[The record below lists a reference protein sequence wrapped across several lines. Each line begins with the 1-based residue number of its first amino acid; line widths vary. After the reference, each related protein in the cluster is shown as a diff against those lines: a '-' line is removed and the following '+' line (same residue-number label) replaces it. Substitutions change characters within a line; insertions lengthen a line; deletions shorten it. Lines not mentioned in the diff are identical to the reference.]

1 MVKILKGGVVAK
13 GIKEEIKKD
22 VEELKVKNINP
33 SLAIVRLGENPDD
46 ISYEKSIIKNCD
58 KLGIEAKVVT
68 EKEDASTDEL
78 VSLIEELN
86 ANKDIHGI
94 LVFRP
99 LPKQINEDVIR
110 NTIDPNKDID
120 CMHPLN
126 LERVCDGKLDKFVP
140 CTPKS
145 ALEILKHYEI
155 PLEGANAVVINRSMV
170 VGKPLA
176 MMLLTE
182 NSTVTICHSRTKNL
196 NEITKNAD
204 IVVTALG
211 RAKFFSEDYFNENS
225 VVIDVGMSLDDDEKI
240 SGDVDF
246 ENVSEKVK
254 AITPALGGV
263 GSVTTSLLL
272 SHVIKG
278 AKLSIKE

>member
-1 MVKILKGGVVAK
+1 MAKVLKGGIVAK

-22 VEELKVKNINP
+22 VEELKAKSINP
-33 SLAIVRLGENPDD
+33 CLGIVRLGENPDD
-46 ISYEKSIIKNCD
+46 ISYERSIIKNCEN
-58 KLGIEAKVVT
+58 LGIEAKVFT
-68 EKEDASTDEL
+68 EEDNISTDKL
-78 VSLIEELN
+78 VELIEKLN
-86 ANKDIHGI
+86 ADTDIHGI

-99 LPKQINEDVIR
+99 LPEQIDEDVIR
-110 NTIDPNKDID
+110 TTIDPNKDVD

-145 ALEILKHYEI
+145 ALEILKHYNV
-155 PLEGANAVVINRSMV
+155 PLEGANAVVVNRSMV

-182 NSTVTICHSRTKNL
+182 NATVTICHSRTKNL
-196 NEITKNAD
+196 DEITRNAD
-204 IVVTALG
+204 VVVTALG
-211 RAKFFSEDYFNENS
+211 RAKFFSEDYFTEDS
-225 VVIDVGMSLDDDEKI
+225 VVIDVGMSLDENGKI

-246 ENVSEKVK
+246 DNVSEKVK

-272 SHVIKG
+272 SHVIMG
-278 AKLSIKE
+278 AKLATK